1 MTNVALIFP
10 GQGTQAAGMGKNFY
24 DSSDEAKQIFDD
36 ADAILKNGLTD
47 VVFNGPAEKLTST
60 AYCQPAILTM
70 SVAALKVFET
80 SEKFK
85 NISVRYTAGLSL
97 GEYAA
102 LVACGALSFENTLR
116 LVERRSTFM
125 EEATKLS
132 RGKMAAIIGLDKE
145 VIVKVCEETGAQV
158 ANFNSPQQIVIT
170 GHAEKVEAACQK
182 LSAAGAKSVVP
193 LDVSGG
199 FHSSLMKPAADKFV
213 HELANVDIASPRCPI
228 ISNINAQPTSD
239 PAAIRGNL
247 AKQITGSV
255 QWVDT
260 INFIAK
266 QGVENFIEIGPGKV
280 LKGLLRRINPQLK
293 VYNIENPADIDAL
306 PF

>member
-1 MTNVALIFP
+1 MAKVALIFP
-10 GQGTQAAGMGKNFY
+10 GQGTQAVGMGKSFY
-24 DSSDEAKQIFDD
+24 DNSAEAKQVFDS
-36 ADAILKNGLTD
+36 ADAMLKNGLTD
-47 VVFNGPAEKLTST
+47 VIFNGPAEKLTLT

-70 SVAALKVFET
+70 SVAALKAVET

-85 NISVRYTAGLSL
+85 NISVQYTAGLSL

-102 LVACGALSFENTLR
+102 LVACGALSFENTLK

-132 RGKMAAIIGLDKE
+132 QGKMAAIIGLDKE
-145 VIVKVCEETGAQV
+145 VIVKVCQETGAEV

-170 GHAEKVEAACQK
+170 GHADKVEAACQK

-193 LDVSGG
+193 LDVAGG
-199 FHSSLMKPAADKFV
+199 FHSSLMKPAADKFDQ
-213 HELANVDIASPRCPI
+213 ELAKVDIRTPRCPI
-228 ISNINAQPTSD
+228 ISNIDAQPATE
-239 PAAIRGNL
+239 PKAIRENL

-255 QWVDT
+255 RWVDT
-260 INFIAK
+260 INFMAK
-266 QGVENFIEIGPGKV
+266 QGIENFIEIGPGKI

-293 VYNIENPADIDAL
+293 VYNVENPADIDAL

>member
-1 MTNVALIFP
+1 MAKVALIFP
-10 GQGTQAAGMGKNFY
+10 GQGTQAVGMGKSFY
-24 DSSDEAKQIFDD
+24 DNSAEAKQVFDS
-36 ADAILKNGLTD
+36 ADAMLKNGLTD
-47 VVFNGPAEKLTST
+47 VIFNGPAEKLTLT

-70 SVAALKVFET
+70 SVAALKAVET

-85 NISVRYTAGLSL
+85 NISVQYTAGLSL

-102 LVACGALSFENTLR
+102 LVACGALSFENTLK

-132 RGKMAAIIGLDKE
+132 QGKMAAIIGLDKE
-145 VIVKVCEETGAQV
+145 VIVKVCQETGAEV

-170 GHAEKVEAACQK
+170 GHADKVEAACQK

-193 LDVSGG
+193 LDVAGG

-213 HELANVDIASPRCPI
+213 QELAKVDIRTPRFPI
-228 ISNINAQPTSD
+228 ISNIDAL
-239 PAAIRGNL
+239 PATEPKAIRENL

-255 QWVDT
+255 RWVDT
-260 INFIAK
+260 INFMAK
-266 QGVENFIEIGPGKV
+266 QGIENFIEIGPGKI

-293 VYNIENPADIDAL
+293 VYNVENPADIDAL

>member
-1 MTNVALIFP
+1 MAKVALIFP
-10 GQGTQAAGMGKNFY
+10 GQGTQAVGMGKSFY
-24 DSSDEAKQIFDD
+24 DNSAEAKQVFDS
-36 ADAILKNGLTD
+36 ADAMLKNGLTD
-47 VVFNGPAEKLTST
+47 VIFNGPAEKLPLT
-60 AYCQPAILTM
+60 AYCQPAILTI
-70 SVAALKVFET
+70 SVAALNAVET

-85 NISVRYTAGLSL
+85 NISVQYTAGLSL

-102 LVACGALSFENTLR
+102 LVACGALSFENTLK

-132 RGKMAAIIGLDKE
+132 QGKMAAIIGLDKE
-145 VIVKVCEETGAQV
+145 VIVKVCQETGAEV

-170 GHAEKVEAACQK
+170 GHADKVEAACQK

-193 LDVSGG
+193 LDVAGG
-199 FHSSLMKPAADKFV
+199 FHSSLMKPAADKFDQ
-213 HELANVDIASPRCPI
+213 ELAKVDIRTPRCPI
-228 ISNINAQPTSD
+228 ISNIDAQPATE
-239 PAAIRGNL
+239 PKAIRENL

-255 QWVDT
+255 RWVDT
-260 INFIAK
+260 INFMAK
-266 QGVENFIEIGPGKV
+266 QGIENFIEIGPGKI

-293 VYNIENPADIDAL
+293 VYNVENPADIDAL